1 MKTLQIANFFLLML
15 SLAACG
21 PAAAPPGLSL
31 EDGWVRA
38 MAPGMTMTAAYGR
51 FVNNG
56 PERIEIREF
65 GSDSFEDVS
74 LHETT
79 IEGGVSKMQR
89 LPGLIQEP
97 GTGTVLAPGGL
108 HLMLMRPLREIRPGD
123 EVSLTLTA
131 TNGERFRFTLP
142 VRAR

>member
-74 LHETT
+74 LHE
-79 IEGGVSKMQR
+79 
-89 LPGLIQEP
+89 
-97 GTGTVLAPGGL
+97 AP
-108 HLMLMRPLREIRPGD
+108 RRENPRPGQGR
-123 EVSLTLTA
+123 ET
-131 TNGERFRFTLP
+131 GKIY
-142 VRAR
+142 RAPRGGSTTKHARNEALGVAVTIA